1 MYPKVQKIHKIEII
15 FSRFFI
21 SEINEAILNCFNHET
36 LSDFS
41 KKKVSTN
48 QTKID
53 HQG

>member
-15 FSRFFI
+15 FSKFFI

-41 KKKVSTN
+41 KKKFQ
-48 QTKID
+48 QTRRK
-53 HQG
+53 